1 MTAISQAS
9 HAAALRVRSQ
19 FPSVSRSSGG
29 SSCRQ
34 SPSGA
39 AFSRSFQSTTR
50 QQACSSSRR
59 QAALV
64 HASTVATDLK
74 QVIQQLIERK
84 DLTQEQA
91 QAAME
96 GLIAGAEA
104 AQIGAFL
111 VLLRAK
117 GETPE
122 EVAGLAA
129 AMRSMCVEVAAGDNT
144 LDIVGTGG
152 DGFDTVNISTGACV
166 LAAAC
171 GAHVAK
177 HGNRSVSSACGSADV
192 LEALNVEVDLGPQAV
207 ARCVQEAGVGFMYAP
222 RFHPA
227 MRIVAP
233 VRKALKVRTAFNLL
247 GPMLNPSFAP
257 YALVGVFNPET
268 VDLMARSLQRLGIRR
283 ALVVHSKGLDE
294 ISPMGPAD
302 MLEVTQDSVRPFR
315 VDPLDYGIARCTI
328 EDLKGGD
335 KALNAQL
342 LRDAFGGQ
350 QGAIAD
356 ALVLNAGTGLAAC
369 GVAKDVGEG
378 IAMAQEAQRS
388 GKALLV
394 LDRWA
399 ALSQE
404 LKKAE
409 QLAVA

>member
-1 MTAISQAS
+1 M
-9 HAAALRVRSQ
+9 L
-19 FPSVSRSSGG
+19 P
-29 SSCRQ
+29 
-34 SPSGA
+34 
-39 AFSRSFQSTTR
+39 
-50 QQACSSSRR
+50 
-59 QAALV
+59 
-64 HASTVATDLK
+64 

-192 LEALNVEVDLGPQAV
+192 LEALNVEVDLGPQMTCGTLCAGGGGGLHVCVLLSPLLNHLQPSFLLPSLHPPSIPFSPFHPSIPLPFLSPLSVPPSPFHPLLPLPSLPSPSIPFSPYHPFLPLPSLSSPHQAV

-294 ISPMGPAD
+294 ISPMGMSSPPQPMNHPFLPNPWVSPAD

-315 VDPLDYGIARCTI
+315 VDP
-328 EDLKGGD
+328 
-335 KALNAQL
+335 
-342 LRDAFGGQ
+342 
-350 QGAIAD
+350 
-356 ALVLNAGTGLAAC
+356 
-369 GVAKDVGEG
+369 
-378 IAMAQEAQRS
+378 
-388 GKALLV
+388 
-394 LDRWA
+394 
-399 ALSQE
+399 
-404 LKKAE
+404 
-409 QLAVA
+409 

>member
-1 MTAISQAS
+1 
-9 HAAALRVRSQ
+9 
-19 FPSVSRSSGG
+19 
-29 SSCRQ
+29 
-34 SPSGA
+34 
-39 AFSRSFQSTTR
+39 
-50 QQACSSSRR
+50 
-59 QAALV
+59 
-64 HASTVATDLK
+64 
-74 QVIQQLIERK
+74 
-84 DLTQEQA
+84 
-91 QAAME
+91 ME

-122 EVAGLAA
+122 EVSTEDLKFEGRDGSGWLMVRMDDVSGSEADEVAGLAA
-129 AMRSMCVEVAAGDNT
+129 AMRSMCVEVAAGDDT

-369 GVAKDVGEG
+369 GVARDVGEG

-388 GKALLV
+388 GKALHV
-394 LDRWA
+394 LDQWA
-399 ALSQE
+399 ALSQAAPVPATSLPNHISFSCLSLSLSVSLHLPAPLSPFDAWFSVKQE

>member
-1 MTAISQAS
+1 M
-9 HAAALRVRSQ
+9 L
-19 FPSVSRSSGG
+19 P
-29 SSCRQ
+29 
-34 SPSGA
+34 
-39 AFSRSFQSTTR
+39 
-50 QQACSSSRR
+50 
-59 QAALV
+59 
-64 HASTVATDLK
+64 

-356 ALVLNAGTGLAAC
+356 ALVSAREGSRGTRSERGIKAGSVWGGQGGTSALVLSRSACMLLPLLLLPFALQVLNAGTGLAAC

-399 ALSQE
+399 ALSQVIDGPPS
-404 LKKAE
+404 LR
-409 QLAVA
+409 